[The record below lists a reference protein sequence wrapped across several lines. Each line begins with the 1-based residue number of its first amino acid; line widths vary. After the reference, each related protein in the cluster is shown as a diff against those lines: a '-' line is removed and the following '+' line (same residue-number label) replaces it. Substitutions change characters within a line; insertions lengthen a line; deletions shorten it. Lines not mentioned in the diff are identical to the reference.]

1 MTFVMIKYFTEYDSL
16 IRVRK
21 GREREGGSRVIT
33 MVGAIVD
40 LKVV

>member
-21 GREREGGSRVIT
+21 GREREGGSV
-33 MVGAIVD
+33 
-40 LKVV
+40 LLPWLEQL